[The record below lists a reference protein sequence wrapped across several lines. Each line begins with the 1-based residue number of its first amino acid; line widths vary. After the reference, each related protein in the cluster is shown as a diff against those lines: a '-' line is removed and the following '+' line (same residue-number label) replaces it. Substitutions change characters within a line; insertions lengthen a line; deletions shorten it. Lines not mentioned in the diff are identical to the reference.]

1 MKAQPDTL
9 KVTLYVHARRLFD
22 GNIQHAVLTFRAS
35 PDLGMG
41 FVVAEHQIE
50 LPSPVVT
57 KTDLVN
63 AEINSLRDEQNKILA
78 NAQVKSSMIE
88 DQIQA
93 LMCLEGTVISK
104 EDEKIPF

>member
-9 KVTLYVHARRLFD
+9 KVTLYVHARRQFD
-22 GNIQHAVLTFRAS
+22 NSIQYAVLTFRAS
-35 PDLGMG
+35 LDLGMG

-50 LPSPVVT
+50 LPVPDIAKS
-57 KTDLVN
+57 DLVL

-78 NAQVKSSMIE
+78 NAQVKSSLIE

-93 LMCLEGTVISK
+93 LLCLEGTVISK
-104 EDEKIPF
+104 DDEQIPY